1 MWDGQDLTCDSPG
14 VIRALEWT
22 RGYTRK
28 YGVEEMAAFGARSVP
43 FASGQ
48 NFFMAGKIAMEL
60 QGIYFHQFIEKYAP
74 DFELGVAPF
83 PTDGSTTAMVTLV
96 QADVLSI
103 PRGAR
108 HPDEAWEFIR
118 FVQRPEVMEDLC
130 LRQRRFSPLKKTSEE
145 FYARHPHPYIRLFRE
160 LAEKGDNQEW
170 PRTPIQAEY
179 SDELKPGIRARV
191 AVEAGTGRR
200 DGGGQAPH
208 PAKTRPAQRKVGEGE
223 GPEGEGM
230 GRRAVTRTERRNLR
244 NGLLFTLPWTIG
256 LIVFTMFPAAMSLGF
271 SLSDYSLLNEPV
283 FVGLT
288 NYKDMAVDNVFH
300 TALWNT
306 GVYAAMALPFGMVL
320 AIALAL
326 LLNQQIL
333 ARPVFRTIFFLPSLV
348 PLVALAILW
357 NWILQ
362 GNTGALNHL
371 LGLAGIKGPNWLGDP
386 AWSKPALVVTGLWG
400 VGNAVVIYLAGLQDV
415 PRDFYE
421 AARVDGA
428 NWWQQTWHITLPMI
442 SPVIYFNLLMGCIGV
457 LQIFAV
463 PYRDDSRRPACAP
476 RCSTPCTSTS
486 RRSAS

>member
-1 MWDGQDLTCDSPG
+1 M
-14 VIRALEWT
+14 
-22 RGYTRK
+22 
-28 YGVEEMAAFGARSVP
+28 
-43 FASGQ
+43 
-48 NFFMAGKIAMEL
+48 
-60 QGIYFHQFIEKYAP
+60 
-74 DFELGVAPF
+74 
-83 PTDGSTTAMVTLV
+83 
-96 QADVLSI
+96 
-103 PRGAR
+103 
-108 HPDEAWEFIR
+108 
-118 FVQRPEVMEDLC
+118 
-130 LRQRRFSPLKKTSEE
+130 
-145 FYARHPHPYIRLFRE
+145 
-160 LAEKGDNQEW
+160 
-170 PRTPIQAEY
+170 
-179 SDELKPGIRARV
+179 
-191 AVEAGTGRR
+191 
-200 DGGGQAPH
+200 
-208 PAKTRPAQRKVGEGE
+208 GE
-223 GPEGEGM
+223 
-230 GRRAVTRTERRNLR
+230 RAVTRIERRNLR
-244 NGLLFTLPWTIG
+244 NGVLFTLPWTIG
-256 LIVFTMFPAAMSLGF
+256 LIVFTMFPAAMSLGL

-288 NYKDMAVDNVFH
+288 NYKDMAVDNVFQ

-326 LLNQQIL
+326 LLNQRIL

-371 LGLAGIKGPNWLGDP
+371 LGLVGIKGPNWLGDP
-386 AWSKPALVVTGLWG
+386 AWSKPALMVTGLWG

-463 PYRDDSRRPACAP
+463 PYVMTSGGPMRSTLFYTMYLYQQAFRFLNMGYACAMAWVLFVMVALLTYTAHRVSRRHVYYGGA
-476 RCSTPCTSTS
+476 
-486 RRSAS
+486 